1 MYLYLYLYL
10 YLHLSELWPVWVQL
24 EWDLLDPLTSDSSFL
39 SPAARFIPPFMTRPR
54 PESYSADHFQKQ
66 WRWQRQSRTMAMTMA
81 LVSSAQVRLIR
92 GIDGKTG
99 CRRIL
104 FYREFMQLQFIGS
117 NDASRIYWRSAALAP
132 RPILSGSL
140 NFLTR
145 NHLTWR
151 LLGWSFTFSQD
162 TYKFVTSLNSF

>member
-1 MYLYLYLYL
+1 
-10 YLHLSELWPVWVQL
+10 
-24 EWDLLDPLTSDSSFL
+24 
-39 SPAARFIPPFMTRPR
+39 
-54 PESYSADHFQKQ
+54 
-66 WRWQRQSRTMAMTMA
+66 MTMA
-81 LVSSAQVRLIR
+81 LVSSAQVRLIQ

-104 FYREFMQLQFIGS
+104 FYLEFMQLQFIGS

-140 NFLTR
+140 NLFFFTR
-145 NHLTWR
+145 NHLKWR

-162 TYKFVTSLNSF
+162 TYRFVTSLNSL

>member
-1 MYLYLYLYL
+1 M
-10 YLHLSELWPVWVQL
+10 WVQL

-117 NDASRIYWRSAALAP
+117 NDASRIYRRSAALAP

-162 TYKFVTSLNSF
+162 TYRFLTSLNSF